1 MLTLTGSSFVL
12 LTVTVEPP
20 VLKVLSEEH
29 EVAWMQKYF
38 LTTWNQNYED
48 LLDVITF
55 LVINPNPNL
64 NQPKFAS
71 HPPPDIYRIISTYN

>member
-38 LTTWNQNYED
+38 LTTWNQKYED

-55 LVINPNPNL
+55 LVINPK
-64 NQPKFAS
+64 Q
-71 HPPPDIYRIISTYN
+71 I

>member
-29 EVAWMQKYF
+29 EVAWIQKYF

-55 LVINPNPNL
+55 LVINPP
-64 NQPKFAS
+64 PTS
-71 HPPPDIYRIISTYN
+71 HPPPDIYRIISTL